1 MSARLFSRRG
11 LTAIAMST
19 LAGLAVLAA
28 GCGTTTDFTR
38 AGGST
43 GSLPSMSAGAS
54 MPGIPG
60 MNEPMPSGDGLSAS
74 ASGFI
79 LAPAITT
86 LPAGAAQTFTFRITT
101 AAGQNVTHF
110 VPEQTQLLH
119 FYLVRSDLTGFA
131 HLHPSMSPEGVW
143 SVGLPALSPGNWR
156 TYTQFITPNEAGQP
170 VALVLSVPLTVPG
183 GASTVA
189 LPAPSATTSVDG
201 YALTLAGQPV
211 AGQESEL
218 ALTISR
224 DGTPVTDLQPYLDTY
239 AHLTAI
245 HDGDLAFA
253 HLHPQ
258 GSVHGDHGGPTLTF
272 HAEFPKS
279 GDWRLFIQFQTS
291 ATLHTAATT
300 VHVS

>member
-11 LTAIAMST
+11 LTAIAVST
-19 LAGLAVLAA
+19 LAVLAT
-28 GCGTTTDFTR
+28 GCGSSTDSTH

-43 GSLPSMSAGAS
+43 GSPPSISTGS
-54 MPGIPG
+54 GMPGMPG

-74 ASGFI
+74 VSGFT
-79 LAPAITT
+79 LAPATT
-86 LPAGAAQTFTFRITT
+86 TVPAGAAQTFTFRIIS

-110 VPEQTQLLH
+110 VLEQTQLLH
-119 FYLVRSDLTGFA
+119 FYVVRSDLTGFV

-143 SVGLPALSPGNWR
+143 SVALPALNPGSWR
-156 TYTQFITPNEAGQP
+156 VYTQFVTPNQAGQP
-170 VALVLSVPLTVPG
+170 VALVLSVPVSVPG
-183 GASTVA
+183 QASTVP
-189 LPAPSATTSVDG
+189 LPAPSTTTSVDG
-201 YALTLAGQPV
+201 YTLTLSGQPI
-211 AGQESEL
+211 AGKEHVL
-218 ALTISR
+218 TLTINR

-245 HDGDLAFA
+245 HARDLAFA

-272 HAEFPKS
+272 HAEFPQP
-279 GDWRLFIQFQTS
+279 GDWRLFIQFQTNG
-291 ATLHTAATT
+291 TLHTAALI

>member
-1 MSARLFSRRG
+1 MSVRLFSRRG
-11 LTAIAMST
+11 LTAIAAST
-19 LAGLAVLAA
+19 LAVLAVLA
-28 GCGTTTDFTR
+28 TGCGTTTDSTH

-43 GSLPSMSAGAS
+43 SSLPSTSAGSS
-54 MPGIPG
+54 MPGMPG
-60 MNEPMPSGDGLSAS
+60 MNEPMPSGDGLSAA
-74 ASGFI
+74 ASGFT
-79 LAPAITT
+79 LAPATTT
-86 LPAGAAQTFTFRITT
+86 LPAGTAQTFTFRITT

-119 FYLVRSDLTGFA
+119 FYLIRSDLTGFA
-131 HLHPSMSPEGVW
+131 HLHPSMSAEGVW
-143 SVGLPALSPGNWR
+143 SVELPALSPGTWR
-156 TYTQFITPNEAGQP
+156 AYTQFITPNQAGQP
-170 VALVLSVPLTVPG
+170 VSLVLSVPLSVAG
-183 GASTVA
+183 QASTVP

-201 YALTLAGQPV
+201 YALTLSGQLIS
-211 AGQESEL
+211 GQEREL
-218 ALTISR
+218 TLTISR

-245 HDGDLAFA
+245 HAGDLAFA

-272 HAEFPKS
+272 HVVFPTP

-291 ATLHTAATT
+291 GTLHTAAIT